1 MSIISCP
8 ECNKKISSKA
18 PACPNCGYRSGEVD
32 EEQLAVFQAR
42 RLRDKIYRLNMASYL
57 AITVFVAGFGWYWW
71 ASGGFVDPSPAG
83 PFVVMGLSAVAYLVV
98 RVFLFRY
105 RHQKK
110 ALAQRATMSSELRRN
125 L

>member
-1 MSIISCP
+1 MSIVSCP
-8 ECNKKISSKA
+8 ECNKKMSSKA
-18 PACPNCGYRSGEVD
+18 PVCPNCGYQAGEVD
-32 EEQLAVFQAR
+32 EEQLAVFRAR
-42 RLRDKIYRLNMASYL
+42 RLREKIYRLNMFSYL

-71 ASGGFVDPSPAG
+71 ASGGFVEPSPPG